1 MWGTYLEH
9 DFTKPDKVY
18 RGTGPSGNTSSTEAS
33 LSLDRWW
40 QGCRAQRT
48 RAHHPSLGSLFC
60 CLFGPQSC
68 TASLPCHLLAKA
80 GSKQVTVSED
90 PAPRL
95 QVAALPAAPEESRV
109 HLECT
114 LQRQHPQTVDHYGQ
128 TPAQTLPKK
137 VALAEARISFLC
149 CCISLLT
156 FPFVLPLLSV

>member
-1 MWGTYLEH
+1 MWDTYLEK

-18 RGTGPSGNTSSTEAS
+18 RGTGPSGNTSSPEAS

-80 GSKQVTVSED
+80 GSKQVTVSKD

-95 QVAALPAAPEESRV
+95 QVAALSAAPEGSRV
-109 HLECT
+109 HPECT

-128 TPAQTLPKK
+128 TPAQTLPTK
-137 VALAEARISFLC
+137 VALAEARICFLC

-156 FPFVLPLLSV
+156 FPFVSPLLSV